1 MSGLWGLGLA
11 GCVALVGY
19 RLRLLTLGG
28 ASSALAVGASVF
40 GIGGW
45 AASAPMLAFFFSG
58 SLLPRLLGR
67 PHKTERRTALQVL
80 ANGLAP
86 TLCCW
91 GAWALPEHALAC
103 WWGYAAG
110 LATAAADT
118 WATEFGTRFGKGA
131 RHILTGSPVPKGESG
146 GVSFVGTLGGGAGAL
161 AIALL
166 SAPLMHNRAAA
177 ILTVAALGVAGMLLD
192 SLLGATLQ
200 ARYACPVCQA
210 IGERRQC
217 CNTRAQPHRGV
228 HWMDNNTVNLLSV
241 CWGALSGIAFYFLE
255 AFLHTNGD

>member
-1 MSGLWGLGLA
+1 MSWLWGVGLA
-11 GCVALVGY
+11 GGVALVGY
-19 RLRLLTLGG
+19 RWRLLTLGG
-28 ASSALAVGASVF
+28 AWSALGVGASVF

-45 AASAPMLAFFFSG
+45 AASAPMLGFFFSS

-67 PHKTERRTALQVL
+67 PHKTERRNALQVL

-91 GAWALPEHALAC
+91 GAWALPEHAPAF
-103 WWGYAAG
+103 WWGYTAG

-131 RHILTGSPVPKGESG
+131 RHILTGRPVPKGESG
-146 GVSFVGTLGGGAGAL
+146 GVSGVGTLGGGGGAL

-166 SAPLMHNRAAA
+166 GAPLIQPSAPAFLL
-177 ILTVAALGVAGMLLD
+177 IAALGIAGMLLD

-210 IGERRQC
+210 ISERRIC

-228 HWMDNNTVNLLSV
+228 YWMDNNAVNMLSLF
-241 CWGALSGIAFYFLE
+241 GGTLGGIAFYCLRV
-255 AFLHTNGD
+255 LLQTNGG